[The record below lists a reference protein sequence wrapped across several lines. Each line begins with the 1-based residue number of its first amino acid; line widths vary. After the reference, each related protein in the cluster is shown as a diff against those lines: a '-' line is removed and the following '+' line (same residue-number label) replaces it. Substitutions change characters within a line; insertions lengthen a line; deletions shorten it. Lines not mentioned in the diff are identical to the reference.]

1 MLYWDYTWDLGPNH
15 ILVDKD
21 LDTEKLGWKEGD
33 CFRFST
39 SEGRPKF
46 EKLDP
51 NVVFAMG
58 HKVHKDEESI

>member
-1 MLYWDYTWDLGPNH
+1 MLYLDYTWDLEPNH
-15 ILVDKD
+15 ILLDKE
-21 LDTEKLGWKEGD
+21 LETEKLGWKDGD

-39 SEGRPKF
+39 SSGCPKF

-51 NVVFAMG
+51 VVVFAMG